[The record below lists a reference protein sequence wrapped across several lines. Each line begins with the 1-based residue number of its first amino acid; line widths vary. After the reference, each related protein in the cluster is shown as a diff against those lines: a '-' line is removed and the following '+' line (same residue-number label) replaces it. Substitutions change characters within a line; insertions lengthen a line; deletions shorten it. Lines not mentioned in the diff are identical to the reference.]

1 MLMLIATMAA
11 QAGAS
16 LDPEELEGLL
26 AGLAAGNRDSLA
38 ALYHRTRAAVY
49 GLALSYLKNGHD
61 AEDVTQDTFVRA
73 WDKADQYRPKG
84 KPLGWLLAIARNL
97 ALMKLRDR
105 GKSQDLPEDQWENL
119 AIENPMVTLEDRQ
132 LLTAA
137 MAVLTDQERQ
147 VVILHAVTG
156 LRHKEIAALLEIPLA
171 TALSKYH
178 RALKKLQSAM
188 KGEVAQ

>member
-73 WDKADQYRPKG
+73 WDKADQYRPQG

-105 GKSQDLPEDQWENL
+105 GKNQDLPEDQWENL

-178 RALKKLQSAM
+178 RALKKLKSAM

>member
-11 QAGAS
+11 QAGSS

-73 WDKADQYRPKG
+73 WDKADQYRPQG

>member
-1 MLMLIATMAA
+1 MLTLIATMAA
-11 QAGAS
+11 QAGSS

-73 WDKADQYRPKG
+73 WDKADQYRPQG

-105 GKSQDLPEDQWENL
+105 GKNQDLPEDQWENL

>member
-1 MLMLIATMAA
+1 MLTLIATMAA

-73 WDKADQYRPKG
+73 WDKADQYRPQG

-105 GKSQDLPEDQWENL
+105 GKNQDLPEDQWENL

-178 RALKKLQSAM
+178 RALKKLKSAM

>member
-26 AGLAAGNRDSLA
+26 AGLAAGHRDSLA

-73 WDKADQYRPKG
+73 WDKADQYRPQG

-105 GKSQDLPEDQWENL
+105 GKNQDLPEDQWENL

-178 RALKKLQSAM
+178 RALKKLKSAM

>member
-1 MLMLIATMAA
+1 MLTLIATMAA

-73 WDKADQYRPKG
+73 WDKAEQYRPQG

-178 RALKKLQSAM
+178 RALKKLKSAM

>member
-1 MLMLIATMAA
+1 MLTLIATMAA

-73 WDKADQYRPKG
+73 WDKAEQYRPQG

-105 GKSQDLPEDQWENL
+105 GKSQDLPED
-119 AIENPMVTLEDRQ
+119 PPT
-132 LLTAA
+132 TS
-137 MAVLTDQERQ
+137 
-147 VVILHAVTG
+147 
-156 LRHKEIAALLEIPLA
+156 ALPGPP
-171 TALSKYH
+171 
-178 RALKKLQSAM
+178 R
-188 KGEVAQ
+188 

>member
-1 MLMLIATMAA
+1 MLTLIATMAA
-11 QAGAS
+11 QAGSS

-73 WDKADQYRPKG
+73 WDKADQYRPQG

-178 RALKKLQSAM
+178 RALKKLKSAM

>member
-1 MLMLIATMAA
+1 MLTLIATMAA

-73 WDKADQYRPKG
+73 WDKADQYRPQG

-147 VVILHAVTG
+147 VVILHAITG

-178 RALKKLQSAM
+178 RALKKLKSAM